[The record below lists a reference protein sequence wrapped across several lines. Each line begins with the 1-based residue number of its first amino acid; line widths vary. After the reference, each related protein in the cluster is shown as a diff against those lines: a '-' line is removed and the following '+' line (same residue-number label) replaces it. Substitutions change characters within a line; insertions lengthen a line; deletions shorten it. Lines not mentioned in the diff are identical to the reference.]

1 MMAVVHVLSPV
12 PDEWIPVPSST
23 LRGQRTPRRDPWF
36 ALESGEHAH
45 TGEWMPMSVGSLLH
59 AARSDAGMSVDE
71 VAERVR
77 LRRTVVLALE
87 QDDFTI
93 CGGAVYARGHLRAI
107 ARVLDLDADALVHE
121 FNVQMAAEGQ

>member
-12 PDEWIPVPSST
+12 PDEWVPVPSSS

-36 ALESGEHAH
+36 ALGSGEHTQAR
-45 TGEWMPMSVGSLLH
+45 EWMPMSVGSLLH
-59 AARSDAGMSVDE
+59 AARTDAGMSVDE

-87 QDDFTI
+87 QDDFAI
-93 CGGAVYARGHLRAI
+93 CGGTVYARGHLRAI
-107 ARVLDLDADALVHE
+107 ARVLDLDPEALVHE
-121 FNVQMAAEGQ
+121 FNVQMTAQGG